1 MQPTTMTTIRKIRFV
16 ETRAEVVEAG
26 LEQVEP
32 DQVLIRARCS
42 LISPG
47 TERAALTRL
56 WDDDA
61 FRESP
66 GYALAGDVVA
76 VGTAVDELQVGER
89 VVSLM
94 NHASHAVAPAVPW
107 MVLPLPD
114 GLSYEHAT
122 FSTLA
127 SVALHALR
135 RLDLAF
141 GETVVI
147 IGAGIIG
154 LLATQLAR
162 MSGARPVIVLDLAD
176 NRLELA
182 HRYGANLM
190 VNPGREDAV
199 EAIFA
204 ATSGRGAPTILEAT
218 GNAQV
223 IPQALKMAT
232 NGGRIVL
239 TGALE
244 EEVSIS
250 FHAEFIRRELSL
262 IAAFQPFCPVEDNI
276 YWRWTQQENR
286 RLVLEMLAAG
296 ELRVDEMLTHRFPA
310 DEAPEAYE
318 RIKAADRD
326 MLGVLLQWL

>member
-1 MQPTTMTTIRKIRFV
+1 MEPTTIQKVRFV
-16 ETRAEVVEAG
+16 ESRAEVVERR
-26 LEQVEP
+26 LEPLEA
-32 DQVLIRARCS
+32 DEVLIEARCS

-56 WDDDA
+56 WDDAA
-61 FRESP
+61 FRENP
-66 GYALAGDVVA
+66 GYALAGDVTA
-76 VGTAVDELQVGER
+76 VGNNVGDLKVGHR

-94 NHASHAVAPAVPW
+94 NHASHAATPAVPW
-107 MVLPLPD
+107 MVLPLPA

-154 LLATQLAR
+154 LIATQLAR
-162 MSGARPVIVLDLAD
+162 MDGARPIVVLDLAD
-176 NRLELA
+176 NRLALA
-182 HRYGANLM
+182 HEYGANLAI
-190 VNPGREDAV
+190 NAGQEDAV

-204 ATSGRGAPTILEAT
+204 ATGGRGAPAILEAT

-223 IPQALKMAT
+223 IPQALKMAA

-262 IAAFQPFCPVEDNI
+262 LAAFQPFCPVKDNI

-286 RLVLEMLAAG
+286 RLALEMLAAG
-296 ELRVDEMLTHRFPA
+296 ELRVAEMLTHRFPA
-310 DEAPEAYE
+310 DKAPKVYE

>member
-1 MQPTTMTTIRKIRFV
+1 MQPTTIRKIRFV
-16 ETRAEVVEAG
+16 DTRAELVERT
-26 LEQVEP
+26 LEPLEA
-32 DQVLIRARCS
+32 DQVLIKAQCS

-47 TERAALTRL
+47 TERVALTRL
-56 WDDDA
+56 WDDAA
-61 FRESP
+61 FRENP

-76 VGTAVDELQVGER
+76 VGNAVDDLQVGER

-94 NHASHAVAPAVPW
+94 NHASHAAAPAVPW

-114 GLSYEHAT
+114 GLSYEQAT

-135 RLDLAF
+135 RLDVAF

-147 IGAGIIG
+147 VGAGIIG
-154 LLATQLAR
+154 LIATQLAR
-162 MSGARPVIVLDLAD
+162 LDGARPIIVLDLAD
-176 NRLELA
+176 NRLTLA
-182 HRYGANLM
+182 HELGANLV

-204 ATSGRGAPTILEAT
+204 ATGGRGAPAILEAT

-223 IPQALKMAT
+223 IPQALKMAA

-244 EEVSIS
+244 DEVSIS

-262 IAAFQPFCPVEDNI
+262 LAAFQPFCPVEETI

-286 RLVLEMLAAG
+286 RLALEMLAAG
-296 ELRVDEMLTHRFPA
+296 ELRVEEMLTHRFPA
-310 DEAPEAYE
+310 DEAPRVYE

-326 MLGVLLQWL
+326 MLGVLLEWA

>member
-1 MQPTTMTTIRKIRFV
+1 MQPTTIRKIRFV
-16 ETRAEVVEAG
+16 ETRAEVVETQLG
-26 LEQVEP
+26 PLDP
-32 DQVLIRARCS
+32 DQVLIEARCS

-56 WDDDA
+56 WDDAA
-61 FRESP
+61 FREDP
-66 GYALAGDVVA
+66 GYALAGDVIA
-76 VGTAVDELQVGER
+76 VGEEVDELQVGER

-94 NHASHAVAPAVPW
+94 PHASHAAALAAPW

-114 GLSYEHAT
+114 GLSCEDAA

-127 SVALHALR
+127 SVAIHALR
-135 RLDLAF
+135 RLDLAL

-154 LLATQLAR
+154 LLATQLAT
-162 MSGARPVIVLDLAD
+162 MSGARPIIVLDLAD
-176 NRLELA
+176 NRLEMA
-182 HRYGANLM
+182 HRYGANLV
-190 VNPGREDAV
+190 VNPEREDAV
-199 EAIFA
+199 DAIFA
-204 ATSGRGAPTILEAT
+204 ATGGRGAPAILEAT

-223 IPQALKMAT
+223 IPQALKMAA

-262 IAAFQPFCPVEDNI
+262 IAAFQPFCPVEETI

-286 RLVLEMLAAG
+286 RLALEMLAAG
-296 ELRVDEMLTHRFPA
+296 ELRVEELLTHRFPA
-310 DEAPEAYE
+310 EEAPEVYE
-318 RIKAADRD
+318 RIKAADRE
-326 MLGVLLQWL
+326 MLGVLLQWS

>member
-1 MQPTTMTTIRKIRFV
+1 MQPTMAKKIRFV
-16 ETRAEVVEAG
+16 DTRAEVVETRVG
-26 LEQVEP
+26 PLEAN
-32 DQVLIRARCS
+32 QVLIETRCS

-56 WDDDA
+56 WDDA
-61 FRESP
+61 VFRENP
-66 GYALAGDVVA
+66 GYALAGDVSA
-76 VGTAVDELQVGER
+76 VGSAVNGLQAGDR
-89 VVSLM
+89 VISLM
-94 NHASHAVAPAVPW
+94 NHSSHAVAPADPW

-114 GLSYEHAT
+114 GLSYERAT

-147 IGAGIIG
+147 LGAGIIG

-162 MSGARPVIVLDLAD
+162 LDGARPVIVLDLAD
-176 NRLELA
+176 NRLALA
-182 HRYGANLM
+182 DQLGANLV
-190 VNPGREDAV
+190 VNAGSEDAV
-199 EAIFA
+199 EAILA
-204 ATSGRGAPTILEAT
+204 ATAGRGAPAILEAT

-223 IPQALKMAT
+223 VPQALKMAA

-262 IAAFQPFCPVEDNI
+262 IAAFQPFCPVEETI
-276 YWRWTQQENR
+276 YWRWTQQANR
-286 RLVLEMLAAG
+286 RLALEMLAAG
-296 ELRVDEMLTHRFPA
+296 ELRVEELLTHRFPA
-310 DEAPEAYE
+310 DEAPRAYE
-318 RIKAADRD
+318 SIKACDRD
-326 MLGVLLQWL
+326 MLGVLLEWR